1 MNSLFSNLVS
11 KGIGANML
19 KVGCQRRR
27 SNAQIKQD
35 KIEALRKQREIEQS
49 FNQIQNLKRE
59 LEITKAEKDMIQ
71 EAANVLGEFMSEGVI
86 IQD

>member
-1 MNSLFSNLVS
+1 
-11 KGIGANML
+11 ML

-86 IQD
+86 IQDQNGGFSVPSANFTIR

>member
-1 MNSLFSNLVS
+1 
-11 KGIGANML
+11 ML

-59 LEITKAEKDMIQ
+59 LEITKAEKEMIQ